1 MDLDL
6 TENHFINNNNTIS
19 TYDNNTNIDNNID
32 NDLEIIEKVNEP
44 QIIIRYNN
52 LGKLN
57 EIEDYNYIEIN
68 SKFIQTNYNTKEI
81 STQTD
86 NDEIIYLKK
95 ELLKLQTANI
105 KLVNNFKDIAQ
116 LINVFTKIDLNNPQ
130 IDIIRTQLTILVNR
144 ELRMKYPFPFINL
157 LSKSSK

>member
-19 TYDNNTNIDNNID
+19 TYDNNTIIDNNID

-68 SKFIQTNYNTKEI
+68 SKSIQTDDNTKEI

-105 KLVNNFKDIAQ
+105 KLVNNFRDIAQ